1 MSTSTTVGKATAAR
15 GSAEP
20 VRWARVARAVVWLAL
35 AALLVRAIGAGVGG
49 WAAGRLGLFTTLFLG
64 AVLPAWVVVFLPT
77 WLAWRVLRPLGL
89 RRGVRACLWLSPIT
103 SLHDLPSIEA
113 FSEVLAGRPL
123 PRAEGRS
130 ADAWTA
136 LACALQ
142 AEQQGS
148 RPRAERILD
157 VLTHLP
163 DGCRVPLLARVFA
176 VEALAFT
183 AFKHGDWPRVL
194 RYVRLGE
201 GRLVRLLSLLAL
213 AELGQPV
220 RPCWLLASWALA
232 PKRRATLAQVR
243 AALARQSSR
252 SRSIPPPAPL
262 RTVPP
267 ETRAGVDPRLRH
279 LLLLGRATRGEPIQM
294 REVLALADAWQTQL
308 DEQAMAQ
315 VQARALELDAREGA
329 QQAGVIREAIVGELT
344 LLGLA
349 AEGDLPPRPVEAL
362 RPATELPGSPSL
374 AEEVRR
380 RLKEQLFKDV
390 ADALDGLEG
399 GTAAG
404 PVDALDAW
412 ERWLVL
418 RSALDRLLAR
428 AGESA
433 SASVW
438 HSDIRNRVWGFA
450 SALFDQHQQQAAWVA
465 HIVFA
470 WLAERAECLND
481 MQAALMNR
489 ENARLAQ
496 RAASW

>member
-1 MSTSTTVGKATAAR
+1 
-15 GSAEP
+15 
-20 VRWARVARAVVWLAL
+20 
-35 AALLVRAIGAGVGG
+35 
-49 WAAGRLGLFTTLFLG
+49 
-64 AVLPAWVVVFLPT
+64 
-77 WLAWRVLRPLGL
+77 LR
-89 RRGVRACLWLSPIT
+89 
-103 SLHDLPSIEA
+103 DLPSIEA

-123 PRAEGRS
+123 PRAEGRT

-163 DGCRVPLLARVFA
+163 HGCRVPLLARVFG

-183 AFKHGDWPRVL
+183 AFKQGDWPRVL
-194 RYVRLGE
+194 RYTRLGD
-201 GRLVRLLSLLAL
+201 GRLVRFLALLAL
-213 AELGQPV
+213 SELGEPV
-220 RPCWLLASWALA
+220 RPFWLLVSWASA

-243 AALARQSSR
+243 AAMARQSSR

-262 RTVPP
+262 RTVPH
-267 ETRAGVDPRLRH
+267 ETRAVLDPRLRH
-279 LLLLGRATRGEPIQM
+279 LLLLGRAARGEPIQM
-294 REVLALADAWQTQL
+294 REVLALADAWQTRL

-315 VQARALELDAREGA
+315 LQARALELDARDGA
-329 QQAGVIREAIVGELT
+329 QQAGAIREAIVGELT

-349 AEGDLPPRPVEAL
+349 AEGDMPPCPVAAL
-362 RPATELPGSPSL
+362 RPATDILVSL
-374 AEEVRR
+374 SLVEEVRR
-380 RLKEQLFKDV
+380 RLKEQLFAEV
-390 ADALDGLEG
+390 ADALAGLDS
-399 GTAAG
+399 GTASA

-418 RSALDRLLAR
+418 RSALDRLSAR

-433 SASVW
+433 AASLW

-450 SALFDQHQQQAAWVA
+450 SALFDQQQEQTAWAA

-481 MQAALMNR
+481 VQATLMNR